1 VTDATA
7 PWTRRRVTAS
17 VVADGLA
24 AAVLVAAWV
33 AVSGEADVRA
43 QLGWFAVAVVALAGA
58 GGVSAQ
64 LILAGRRAV
73 GLELHGVLGHPMMR
87 RLTVEVPTDL
97 AVGRGVVAGARMTH
111 FHTADCSLA
120 RGKAVRAVA
129 PASVARRGLRP
140 CDICEPVAP

>member
-43 QLGWFAVAVVALAGA
+43 QLGWFAVAVVALAG
-58 GGVSAQ
+58 V
-64 LILAGRRAV
+64 
-73 GLELHGVLGHPMMR
+73 ELHGVLGHPMMR